1 MVLQLQ
7 AWAFMLFQE
16 RAVSFDMLAMWG
28 NMQWPAR
35 TVVIVLF
42 IMSAWSIGV
51 MIDRWIAYNGAR
63 KQSRACSTA
72 RSSSLPSSAK
82 TTWDSRSLSAS
93 PKRAS
98 RFEKVSIS

>member
-1 MVLQLQ
+1 MVFQLQ
-7 AWAFMLFQE
+7 SWAFMLLQE
-16 RAVSFDMLAMWG
+16 RAVSFDLMTMWS

-63 KQSRACSTA
+63 KQSRAFPGRG
-72 RSSSLPSSAK
+72 RSVA
-82 TTWDSRSLSAS
+82 
-93 PKRAS
+93 
-98 RFEKVSIS
+98 